1 MCEERTVIVPG
12 SFDPVTS
19 GHIDI
24 IRRAS
29 KLFDKVIVTVL
40 TNWKKRGNYM
50 FTADERVELIRSSVI
65 EYKNVSVEKY
75 DGLLA
80 AFAKEKKAV
89 AIIKGLRAVTDFEDE
104 FQQALT
110 NKKLNTELETVFL
123 TTGAEN
129 MYLSSS
135 VVKQVC
141 ELGGDISGF
150 VPAEIEQKIKERII
164 KNKIER

>member
-1 MCEERTVIVPG
+1 M
-12 SFDPVTS
+12 
-19 GHIDI
+19 
-24 IRRAS
+24 
-29 KLFDKVIVTVL
+29 L
-40 TNWKKRGNYM
+40 TNWKKRRNYM
-50 FTADERVELIRSSVI
+50 FTADERVNLIRSVVKD
-65 EYKNVSVEKY
+65 YKNVSVEKY
-75 DGLLA
+75 NGLLA
-80 AFAKEKKAV
+80 NFAKEKKAV

-135 VVKQVC
+135 VVKEVC